1 MKIMYNVTVA
11 IDPQIE
17 QEWVRWMIDVHIPDV
32 LKTGKFLSHSMQKVL
47 GSEEEAGVTYAIQY
61 IAVDMATFQSY
72 QTEDATGLQA
82 AHKAKYEGK
91 YAAFR
96 TLMQVVDESQQ

>member
-17 QEWVRWMIDVHIPDV
+17 QDWVKWMIDVHIPDV
-32 LKTGKFLSHSMQKVL
+32 LSTGKFLSHSMQKVL
-47 GSEEEAGVTYAIQY
+47 GSDQEAGITYAIQY
-61 IAVDMATFQSY
+61 VAPDMQTFQSY
-72 QTEDATGLQA
+72 QTNDAEKLQA
-82 AHKAKYEGK
+82 KHKAKYDGM

-96 TLMQVVDESQQ
+96 TLMQVVSDSSQ